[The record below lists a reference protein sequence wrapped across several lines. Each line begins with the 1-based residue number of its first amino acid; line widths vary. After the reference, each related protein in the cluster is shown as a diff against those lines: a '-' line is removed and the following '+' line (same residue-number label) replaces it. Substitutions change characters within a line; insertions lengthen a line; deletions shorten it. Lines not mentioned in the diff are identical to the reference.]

1 MASRTSPIVVVTNAA
16 RTTVQMVVVGGLT
29 VGAFAVLAN
38 LGYQFDP
45 VVKFVNDALVRFVT
59 G

>member
-29 VGAFAVLAN
+29 VGAFAALAN
-38 LGYQFDP
+38 FGYQLDP

>member
-1 MASRTSPIVVVTNAA
+1 MSSRISPIVVATNAI
-16 RTTVQMVVVGGLT
+16 RTTVQLVVVGALT

-38 LGYQFDP
+38 FGYQLDP
-45 VVKFVNDALVRFVT
+45 VIAFVNDALVRFVT

>member
-1 MASRTSPIVVVTNAA
+1 MASRISPIVVVTNAA
-16 RTTVQMVVVGGLT
+16 RTSVQVAVAGG
-29 VGAFAVLAN
+29 VIVAAFAALGAV
-38 LGYQFDP
+38 GYQFDP

>member
-1 MASRTSPIVVVTNAA
+1 MASRISPIVVVTNAA
-16 RTTVQMVVVGGLT
+16 RTTVQMVVVGALT

-38 LGYQFDP
+38 FGYQLDP